1 MKPEAIIPES
11 FPWFDYSGF
20 TFSLGVDLGDLVFN
34 SGHTGA
40 SYDPEVG
47 KMAIG
52 GPMSGQVTVAYEKAE
67 TILGGV
73 GLTFDDVVLVTEY
86 VTVDGLEFYD
96 DVKAAREKFLGG
108 VRPAVSTVVVD
119 RLVRRKAYVEIE
131 ITASRTRDV
140 AGPGDPAKAAS
151 REAADGTVYLSTI
164 HPYDEN
170 GALVGG
176 DDVSLQVEQIFK
188 NARTQ
193 LQALGLDTSDI
204 VKTLEM
210 IRPEALPT
218 YKGTGRV
225 RKEYLGPVYPGA
237 AGILQ
242 RRVATDDRVL
252 ISYDIIASRHEAE
265 AINPGWDRYEKL
277 TYSPAVKAGNM
288 IWMSGQAALDPETER
303 AVHAG
308 DIVEQTR
315 YTYRNILA
323 TLEAADLGP
332 EALVRTVEYVVPA
345 GLPDYAKTS
354 AIRSELLREPWP
366 ASTGAFCHALL
377 RPEFLIE
384 IDPTA
389 VVLG

>member
-1 MKPEAIIPES
+1 MKPAAIVPAA

-40 SYDPEVG
+40 SYDPSVG

-67 TILGGV
+67 AILGGV
-73 GLTFDDVVLVTEY
+73 GLGFDDVVLVTEY

-96 DVKAAREKFLGG
+96 DVRAAREQFLGG

-119 RLVRRKAYVEIE
+119 RLVRRNAYVEIE

-140 AGPGDPAKAAS
+140 PGQGDPARSAS

-176 DDVSLQVEQIFK
+176 DDVAAQVEQIFI
-188 NARTQ
+188 NARRQ

-210 IRPEALPT
+210 VRPEALPT

-225 RKEYLGPVYPGA
+225 RKAYLLEGPVVGFPWWLMWLPVCVAIGFDAVVHPNSLWVSLAIGIPGM
-237 AGILQ
+237 
-242 RRVATDDRVL
+242 V
-252 ISYDIIASRHEAE
+252 IS
-265 AINPGWDRYEKL
+265 
-277 TYSPAVKAGNM
+277 
-288 IWMSGQAALDPETER
+288 IWLHRKFVNANDAFDSKWQKNLVGESLSNAYQTLEEIER
-303 AVHAG
+303 A
-308 DIVEQTR
+308 R
-315 YTYRNILA
+315 
-323 TLEAADLGP
+323 
-332 EALVRTVEYVVPA
+332 
-345 GLPDYAKTS
+345 
-354 AIRSELLREPWP
+354 
-366 ASTGAFCHALL
+366 
-377 RPEFLIE
+377 
-384 IDPTA
+384 ID
-389 VVLG
+389 